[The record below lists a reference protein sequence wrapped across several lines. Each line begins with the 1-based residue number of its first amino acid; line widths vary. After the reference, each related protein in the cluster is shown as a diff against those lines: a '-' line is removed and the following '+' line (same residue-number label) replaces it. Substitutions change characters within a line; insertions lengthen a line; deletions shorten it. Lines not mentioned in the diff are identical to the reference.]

1 MSDPNKFI
9 NTYIDTTIATLHEYV
24 GSSLQLKTQLKLAN
38 DLLIERD
45 AAISKLTDEKD
56 AAVSRLTSELEN
68 INNNFSTTQDNTETL
83 KVALLS
89 CQDKLKIAEESHS
102 AISSK
107 VSHMDT
113 LLKQLS
119 DMKNVVMSKD
129 DQISSLNNNLVAK
142 DNQISSLN
150 TDLVAKDNR
159 IASLNTDLIAK
170 DTQITTHNEKINN
183 LTSALADKDK
193 LILELT
199 KNIEVLTAPPPAPAP
214 KAEVAKNVK
223 ESSTVK
229 VQLNTKSKT
238 KEPDDD
244 F

>member
-38 DLLIERD
+38 DLLV
-45 AAISKLTDEKD
+45 EKD
-56 AAVSRLTSELEN
+56 ATITQLISEKDTALEKLINEKDVAVSRLTSELEN
-68 INNNFSTTQDNTETL
+68 INNNFSATQGNTETM
-83 KVALLS
+83 KAALLS

-119 DMKNVVMSKD
+119 DMKNEIKTRD
-129 DQISSLNNNLVAK
+129 TQISSLNA
-142 DNQISSLN
+142 
-150 TDLVAKDNR
+150 DLVAKD
-159 IASLNTDLIAK
+159 
-170 DTQITTHNEKINN
+170 TQISSCNEKVDN
-183 LTSALADKDK
+183 LTSALTDKDK

-199 KNIEVLTAPPPAPAP
+199 QKLEKLTPPPPVP
-214 KAEVAKNVK
+214 KVDVAKNVK

-229 VQLNTKSKT
+229 VQLNTKTKT
-238 KEPDDD
+238 KDPDDD

>member
-9 NTYIDTTIATLHEYV
+9 NTYIDTTIATLHEFL

-45 AAISKLTDEKD
+45 ATITQ
-56 AAVSRLTSELEN
+56 LTSEIEN
-68 INNNFSTTQDNTETL
+68 INNNFSNTQDNTETM
-83 KVALLS
+83 KAALLS
-89 CQDKLKIAEESHS
+89 CQDKLKIAEESHT

-113 LLKQLS
+113 LLKQLT
-119 DMKNVVMSKD
+119 DMKNEIKTRD
-129 DQISSLNNNLVAK
+129 DQ
-142 DNQISSLN
+142 
-150 TDLVAKDNR
+150 
-159 IASLNTDLIAK
+159 IASLNNDIAAK
-170 DTQITTHNEKINN
+170 DAEISLRNGKIDN
-183 LTSALADKDK
+183 LTSVLVDKDK
-193 LILELT
+193 LISELT
-199 KNIEVLTAPPPAPAP
+199 KKLEKLTPLPPVP

-229 VQLNTKSKT
+229 VQLNTKTKT

>member
-9 NTYIDTTIATLHEYV
+9 NTYIDTTIATLHEFM

-38 DLLIERD
+38 DLLLERD
-45 AAISKLTDEKD
+45 STITQLTSEKDTALGKLINEKD
-56 AAVSRLTSELEN
+56 AELSRLTSELEN
-68 INNNFSTTQDNTETL
+68 INNNFSATHDNTETM
-83 KVALLS
+83 KAALLS

-119 DMKNVVMSKD
+119 DMKNEIRTRD
-129 DQISSLNNNLVAK
+129 DQISSLNADLVAK

-150 TDLVAKDNR
+150 ADLVAKDTR
-159 IASLNTDLIAK
+159 ISLC
-170 DTQITTHNEKINN
+170 NEKVDN
-183 LTSALADKDK
+183 LTSALTDKDK
-193 LILELT
+193 LILELNQ
-199 KNIEVLTAPPPAPAP
+199 KLEKLTPPPPVP
-214 KAEVAKNVK
+214 KVDVAKNVK

-229 VQLNTKSKT
+229 VQLNTKTKT

>member
-38 DLLIERD
+38 DLLVERD
-45 AAISKLTDEKD
+45 ATITQLTSEKD
-56 AAVSRLTSELEN
+56 AAVSRLTSEIEN
-68 INNNFSTTQDNTETL
+68 INSNFSNTQDNTETM
-83 KVALLS
+83 KAALLS

-113 LLKQLS
+113 LLKQLT
-119 DMKNVVMSKD
+119 DMKNEIKNRD
-129 DQISSLNNNLVAK
+129 DQISSLNN
-142 DNQISSLN
+142 
-150 TDLVAKDNR
+150 DLVAKD
-159 IASLNTDLIAK
+159 A
-170 DTQITTHNEKINN
+170 QISTYNEKVDN
-183 LTSALADKDK
+183 LTSALTDKDK

-199 KNIEVLTAPPPAPAP
+199 QKLEKLTPPPPVP
-214 KAEVAKNVK
+214 KVDVAKNVK

-229 VQLNTKSKT
+229 VQLNTKTKT
-238 KEPDDD
+238 KDPDDD

>member
-38 DLLIERD
+38 DLLLERD

-56 AAVSRLTSELEN
+56 AAVSRLTSEIES
-68 INNNFSTTQDNTETL
+68 INNSFSTNQDNTETM
-83 KVALLS
+83 KAALLS
-89 CQDKLKIAEESHS
+89 CQDKLRIAEESHS

-119 DMKNVVMSKD
+119 DMKNEIKTRD
-129 DQISSLNNNLVAK
+129 DQIASLN
-142 DNQISSLN
+142 S
-150 TDLVAKDNR
+150 DLVAKD
-159 IASLNTDLIAK
+159 
-170 DTQITTHNEKINN
+170 TQILSCNEKVNN
-183 LTSALADKDK
+183 LTSTLTDRDK
-193 LILELT
+193 LISELT
-199 KNIEVLTAPPPAPAP
+199 KKLEKLTPPPPVP
-214 KAEVAKNVK
+214 KTEVAKNVK

-229 VQLNTKSKT
+229 VQLNTKTKT
-238 KEPDDD
+238 KDPDDD

>member
-24 GSSLQLKTQLKLAN
+24 GSSLQLKTQLKMAN

-45 AAISKLTDEKD
+45 AAISKLTDEKE
-56 AAVSRLTSELEN
+56 AAVSRLTNELEN

-83 KVALLS
+83 KAALFS

-102 AISSK
+102 AIASK

-119 DMKNVVMSKD
+119 DMKTVVMSKD
-129 DQISSLNNNLVAK
+129 DQISSLNNNLVSK

-150 TDLVAKDNR
+150 ADLVAKGNQ
-159 IASLNTDLIAK
+159 ITSLNTDLVAK

-193 LILELT
+193 LISELT
-199 KNIEVLTAPPPAPAP
+199 KNIEVLTVPPPAP

-229 VQLNTKSKT
+229 VQLNTKTKT

>member
-24 GSSLQLKTQLKLAN
+24 GSSLQLKTQLKMAN
-38 DLLIERD
+38 DLLVERD
-45 AAISKLTDEKD
+45 AAITKLTDEKD

-68 INNNFSTTQDNTETL
+68 INNSFSTTQDNTETL

-89 CQDKLKIAEESHS
+89 CQDKLRIAEESHS

-129 DQISSLNNNLVAK
+129 DQISSLN
-142 DNQISSLN
+142 
-150 TDLVAKDNR
+150 TDLVAKGNQ
-159 IASLNTDLIAK
+159 IASLNNDLVAK
-170 DTQITTHNEKINN
+170 DTQITTYNEKIND

-193 LILELT
+193 LISELT
-199 KNIEVLTAPPPAPAP
+199 KNIEVLTAPPPAPVL

-229 VQLNTKSKT
+229 VQLNTKTKT

>member
-38 DLLIERD
+38 DLLIEKD
-45 AAISKLTDEKD
+45 ATITQLISEKDTALEKLINEKD
-56 AAVSRLTSELEN
+56 ATVSKLTSELEN
-68 INNNFSTTQDNTETL
+68 INNNFSATQGNTETM
-83 KVALLS
+83 KAALLS

-102 AISSK
+102 AIASK

-119 DMKNVVMSKD
+119 DMKNEIKTRD
-129 DQISSLNNNLVAK
+129 T
-142 DNQISSLN
+142 QISSLN
-150 TDLVAKDNR
+150 TDLVAKDAE
-159 IASLNTDLIAK
+159 ISTY
-170 DTQITTHNEKINN
+170 NEKVDN
-183 LTSALADKDK
+183 LTSALTDKDK
-193 LILELT
+193 VILELT
-199 KNIEVLTAPPPAPAP
+199 QKLEKLTPPPPIP
-214 KAEVAKNVK
+214 KVDVAKNVK

-229 VQLNTKSKT
+229 VQLNTKTKT
-238 KEPDDD
+238 KDPDDD

>member
-24 GSSLQLKTQLKLAN
+24 GSSLQLKTQLKMAN

-45 AAISKLTDEKD
+45 ATIAQLITERDATVAQLTGEIQNIS
-56 AAVSRLTSELEN
+56 
-68 INNNFSTTQDNTETL
+68 NNFTTTQDDTETM
-83 KVALLS
+83 KAALLS
-89 CQDKLKIAEESHS
+89 CQDKLKIAEESHT

-113 LLKQLS
+113 LLKQLT
-119 DMKNVVMSKD
+119 DMKQEIKNRD
-129 DQISSLNNNLVAK
+129 DQ
-142 DNQISSLN
+142 
-150 TDLVAKDNR
+150 
-159 IASLNTDLIAK
+159 IASLNADLVTK
-170 DTQITTHNEKINN
+170 DIQISSNNEKINSV
-183 LTSALADKDK
+183 TSALDDKDK
-193 LILELT
+193 LISELT
-199 KNIEVLTAPPPAPAP
+199 KKLEKLAPPPPVS
-214 KAEVAKNVK
+214 KVDVVKNVK

-229 VQLNTKSKT
+229 VQLNTKTKT

>member
-38 DLLIERD
+38 DLLIEKD
-45 AAISKLTDEKD
+45 ATITQLISEKDTALEKLINEKD
-56 AAVSRLTSELEN
+56 ATVSKLTSELEN
-68 INNNFSTTQDNTETL
+68 INNNFSATQGNTETM
-83 KVALLS
+83 KAALLS

-102 AISSK
+102 AIASK

-119 DMKNVVMSKD
+119 DMKNEIKTRD
-129 DQISSLNNNLVAK
+129 T
-142 DNQISSLN
+142 QISSLN
-150 TDLVAKDNR
+150 TDLVAKDTQ
-159 IASLNTDLIAK
+159 ISSLNTDLVAK
-170 DTQITTHNEKINN
+170 DAEISTYNEKVDN
-183 LTSALADKDK
+183 LTSALTDKDK
-193 LILELT
+193 VILELT
-199 KNIEVLTAPPPAPAP
+199 QKLEKLTPPPPIP
-214 KAEVAKNVK
+214 KVDVAKNVK

-229 VQLNTKSKT
+229 VQLNTKTKT
-238 KEPDDD
+238 KDPDDD

>member
-24 GSSLQLKTQLKLAN
+24 GSSIQLKTQLKLAN
-38 DLLIERD
+38 DLLV
-45 AAISKLTDEKD
+45 EKD
-56 AAVSRLTSELEN
+56 VTIAQLTGEIEN
-68 INNNFSTTQDNTETL
+68 IKNNFSTNQDNNETVR
-83 KVALLS
+83 VALLS
-89 CQDKLKIAEESHS
+89 CQEKLKIAEESHN

-113 LLKQLS
+113 LLKQLT
-119 DMKNVVMSKD
+119 DMKNEIKTRD
-129 DQISSLNNNLVAK
+129 DQISSLNN
-142 DNQISSLN
+142 
-150 TDLVAKDNR
+150 DLVAKDAE
-159 IASLNTDLIAK
+159 ISIY
-170 DTQITTHNEKINN
+170 NEKIDNI
-183 LTSALADKDK
+183 TSTLNDKDK

-199 KNIEVLTAPPPAPAP
+199 QKLEKLALPPPVP
-214 KAEVAKNVK
+214 KPEVAKNVK

-229 VQLNTKSKT
+229 VQLNTKTKT

>member
-38 DLLIERD
+38 DLLIE
-45 AAISKLTDEKD
+45 KD
-56 AAVSRLTSELEN
+56 AELSRLTSEIEN
-68 INNNFSTTQDNTETL
+68 INSNFSNTQDNTETMRA
-83 KVALLS
+83 ALLS
-89 CQDKLKIAEESHS
+89 CQDKLRIAEESHG

-113 LLKQLS
+113 LLKQLT
-119 DMKNVVMSKD
+119 DMKNEIKTRD
-129 DQISSLNNNLVAK
+129 DQISSY
-142 DNQISSLN
+142 S
-150 TDLVAKDNR
+150 
-159 IASLNTDLIAK
+159 
-170 DTQITTHNEKINN
+170 EKVDN
-183 LTSALADKDK
+183 LTSALTDKDK

-199 KNIEVLTAPPPAPAP
+199 KKLEKLTPPPPVP
-214 KAEVAKNVK
+214 KVDVAKNVK

-229 VQLNTKSKT
+229 VQLNTKTKT
-238 KEPDDD
+238 KDPDDD

>member
-38 DLLIERD
+38 DLLVERD
-45 AAISKLTDEKD
+45 ATITQLTSEKD
-56 AAVSRLTSELEN
+56 AAVSRLTSEIEN
-68 INNNFSTTQDNTETL
+68 INSNFSNTQDNTETM
-83 KVALLS
+83 KAALLS

-113 LLKQLS
+113 LLKQLT
-119 DMKNVVMSKD
+119 DMKTEIRTRD
-129 DQISSLNNNLVAK
+129 T
-142 DNQISSLN
+142 QISSLN
-150 TDLVAKDNR
+150 TDLVAKD
-159 IASLNTDLIAK
+159 
-170 DTQITTHNEKINN
+170 TQISSCNEKVDN
-183 LTSALADKDK
+183 LTFALTDKDK

-199 KNIEVLTAPPPAPAP
+199 QKLEKLTPPPPVP
-214 KAEVAKNVK
+214 KVDVAKNVK

-229 VQLNTKSKT
+229 VQLNTKTKT
-238 KEPDDD
+238 KDPDDD

>member
-38 DLLIERD
+38 DLLLERD

-56 AAVSRLTSELEN
+56 AAVSRLTSEIES
-68 INNNFSTTQDNTETL
+68 INNTFSTNQDNTETM
-83 KVALLS
+83 KAALLS
-89 CQDKLKIAEESHS
+89 CQDKLRIAEESHS

-119 DMKNVVMSKD
+119 DMKNEIKTRD
-129 DQISSLNNNLVAK
+129 DQ
-142 DNQISSLN
+142 
-150 TDLVAKDNR
+150 
-159 IASLNTDLIAK
+159 IASLNTDIVAK
-170 DTQITTHNEKINN
+170 DTQILSYNEKVNN
-183 LTSALADKDK
+183 LTSTLTDRDK
-193 LILELT
+193 LISELT
-199 KNIEVLTAPPPAPAP
+199 KKLEKLTPPPPVP
-214 KAEVAKNVK
+214 KTEVAKNVK

-229 VQLNTKSKT
+229 VQLNTKTKT
-238 KEPDDD
+238 KDPDDD

>member
-24 GSSLQLKTQLKLAN
+24 GSSIQLKTQLKLAN
-38 DLLIERD
+38 DLLVERD
-45 AAISKLTDEKD
+45 ATITQLTSEKD
-56 AAVSRLTSELEN
+56 ATVAQLTSELEN
-68 INNNFSTTQDNTETL
+68 INSNFSTTQDNTETM
-83 KVALLS
+83 KAALLS
-89 CQDKLKIAEESHS
+89 CQDKLRIAEESHS

-113 LLKQLS
+113 LLKQLT
-119 DMKNVVMSKD
+119 DMKSEIKTRD
-129 DQISSLNNNLVAK
+129 D
-142 DNQISSLN
+142 QISSLN
-150 TDLVAKDNR
+150 TDLVAKDAE
-159 IASLNTDLIAK
+159 ISIY
-170 DTQITTHNEKINN
+170 NEKVDN
-183 LTSALADKDK
+183 LTVALSSKDK

-199 KNIEVLTAPPPAPAP
+199 KKLEKLTPPPPVSKP
-214 KAEVAKNVK
+214 EVAKNVK

-229 VQLNTKSKT
+229 VQLNTKTKT

>member
-1 MSDPNKFI
+1 MSDSNKFI
-9 NTYIDTTIATLHEYV
+9 NTYIDTTIATLHEFL

-45 AAISKLTDEKD
+45 ATITQ
-56 AAVSRLTSELEN
+56 LTSEIEN
-68 INNNFSTTQDNTETL
+68 INNNFSTNQDNTETM
-83 KVALLS
+83 KAALLS
-89 CQDKLKIAEESHS
+89 CQDKLKIAEESHT

-113 LLKQLS
+113 LLKQLT
-119 DMKNVVMSKD
+119 DMKNEIKTRD
-129 DQISSLNNNLVAK
+129 DQ
-142 DNQISSLN
+142 
-150 TDLVAKDNR
+150 
-159 IASLNTDLIAK
+159 IASLNNDIAAK
-170 DTQITTHNEKINN
+170 DAEISLRNGKIDN
-183 LTSALADKDK
+183 LTSVLVDKDK
-193 LILELT
+193 LISELT
-199 KNIEVLTAPPPAPAP
+199 KKLEKLTAPPPVP

-229 VQLNTKSKT
+229 VQLNTKTKT

>member
-38 DLLIERD
+38 DLLVERD
-45 AAISKLTDEKD
+45 ATITQLTSEKD
-56 AAVSRLTSELEN
+56 AAVSRLTSEIEN
-68 INNNFSTTQDNTETL
+68 INNNFSTTQDNTQTM
-83 KVALLS
+83 KAALLS

-113 LLKQLS
+113 LLKQLT
-119 DMKNVVMSKD
+119 DMKNEIKTRD
-129 DQISSLNNNLVAK
+129 DQISSLNN
-142 DNQISSLN
+142 
-150 TDLVAKDNR
+150 DLVAKD
-159 IASLNTDLIAK
+159 A
-170 DTQITTHNEKINN
+170 QISTYNEKVDN
-183 LTSALADKDK
+183 LTSALTDKDK

-199 KNIEVLTAPPPAPAP
+199 QKLEKLTPPPPVP
-214 KAEVAKNVK
+214 KVDVAKNVK

-229 VQLNTKSKT
+229 VQLNTKTKT
-238 KEPDDD
+238 KDPDDD

>member
-38 DLLIERD
+38 DLLIEKD
-45 AAISKLTDEKD
+45 TTITQLTSEKD
-56 AAVSRLTSELEN
+56 AAVSRLSSEIEN
-68 INNNFSTTQDNTETL
+68 INNNFSATQGNTETM
-83 KVALLS
+83 KAALLS

-113 LLKQLS
+113 LLKQLT
-119 DMKNVVMSKD
+119 DMKTEIRTRD
-129 DQISSLNNNLVAK
+129 T
-142 DNQISSLN
+142 QISSLN
-150 TDLVAKDNR
+150 TDLVAKDTQ
-159 IASLNTDLIAK
+159 ISSLNTDLVAK
-170 DTQITTHNEKINN
+170 DTQISSLNTDLVAKDTQISTYNEKVDN
-183 LTSALADKDK
+183 LTSALTDKDK
-193 LILELT
+193 VILELT
-199 KNIEVLTAPPPAPAP
+199 QKLEKLTPPPPVP
-214 KAEVAKNVK
+214 KVDVVKNVK

-229 VQLNTKSKT
+229 VQLNTKTKT
-238 KEPDDD
+238 KDPDDD

>member
-1 MSDPNKFI
+1 
-9 NTYIDTTIATLHEYV
+9 V
-24 GSSLQLKTQLKLAN
+24 GSSLQLKTQLKIAN

-45 AAISKLTDEKD
+45 ATIAKLVDEKD
-56 AAVSRLTSELEN
+56 STVARLTGEIEN
-68 INNNFSTTQDNTETL
+68 INNNFSTNQDDAETM
-83 KVALLS
+83 KAALLS

-113 LLKQLS
+113 LLKQLA
-119 DMKNVVMSKD
+119 DMKQEIKNRD
-129 DQISSLNNNLVAK
+129 DK
-142 DNQISSLN
+142 
-150 TDLVAKDNR
+150 
-159 IASLNTDLIAK
+159 IASL
-170 DTQITTHNEKINN
+170 
-183 LTSALADKDK
+183 TSVLVDKDK
-193 LILELT
+193 LISELT
-199 KNIEVLTAPPPAPAP
+199 KNIEILTAPPPVPVT

-229 VQLNTKSKT
+229 VQLNTKTKT

>member
-24 GSSLQLKTQLKLAN
+24 GSSLQLKTQLKIAN

-68 INNNFSTTQDNTETL
+68 INNNFSTTLDNTETL
-83 KVALLS
+83 KAALFS

-102 AISSK
+102 AIASK

-113 LLKQLS
+113 LLKQVS
-119 DMKNVVMSKD
+119 DMKTVVMGKD
-129 DQISSLNNNLVAK
+129 DQIASLNNNLVAK
-142 DNQISSLN
+142 DNQI
-150 TDLVAKDNR
+150 
-159 IASLNTDLIAK
+159 ASLNADLVAK
-170 DTQITTHNEKINN
+170 DTQITTHNEKINS
-183 LTSALADKDK
+183 LTSALAEKDK
-193 LILELT
+193 LISELT
-199 KNIEVLTAPPPAPAP
+199 KNIEVLTAPPPVIT

-229 VQLNTKSKT
+229 VQLNTKTKT

>member
-38 DLLIERD
+38 DLLVERD
-45 AAISKLTDEKD
+45 ATITQ
-56 AAVSRLTSELEN
+56 LTSEIES
-68 INNNFSTTQDNTETL
+68 INNNFSTNQDNTETM

-89 CQDKLKIAEESHS
+89 CQDRLKIAEESHS

-113 LLKQLS
+113 LLKQLG
-119 DMKNVVMSKD
+119 DMKNEIKTRD
-129 DQISSLNNNLVAK
+129 DQ
-142 DNQISSLN
+142 
-150 TDLVAKDNR
+150 
-159 IASLNTDLIAK
+159 IASLNTDIVTK
-170 DTQITTHNEKINN
+170 DTQILSCNEKVNN
-183 LTSALADKDK
+183 LTSALTDKDK
-193 LILELT
+193 LISELT
-199 KNIEVLTAPPPAPAP
+199 KKLEKLTPLPPVP
-214 KAEVAKNVK
+214 KTDVAKNVK

-229 VQLNTKSKT
+229 VQLNTKTKT

>member
-38 DLLIERD
+38 DLLVEKD
-45 AAISKLTDEKD
+45 ATIAQLTDEKD
-56 AAVSRLTSELEN
+56 TSLSRLINEKDAELARLTSELEN
-68 INNNFSTTQDNTETL
+68 INNNFSTTQDDAETT
-83 KVALLS
+83 KAALFS
-89 CQDKLKIAEESHS
+89 CRDKLKIAEESHN

-119 DMKNVVMSKD
+119 DMKNEIKTRD
-129 DQISSLNNNLVAK
+129 D
-142 DNQISSLN
+142 QISSLN
-150 TDLVAKDNR
+150 TDLVTKDAE
-159 IASLNTDLIAK
+159 ISIHK
-170 DTQITTHNEKINN
+170 EKVDN
-183 LTSALADKDK
+183 LTVALSNKDK

-199 KNIEVLTAPPPAPAP
+199 KKLETLTPLPPVSKPEA
-214 KAEVAKNVK
+214 VKNVK

-229 VQLNTKSKT
+229 VQLNTKTKT

>member
-38 DLLIERD
+38 DLLLERD

-56 AAVSRLTSELEN
+56 AAVSRLTSEIES
-68 INNNFSTTQDNTETL
+68 INNTFSTNQDNTETM
-83 KVALLS
+83 KAALLS
-89 CQDKLKIAEESHS
+89 CQDKLRIAEESHS

-119 DMKNVVMSKD
+119 DMKNEIKTRD
-129 DQISSLNNNLVAK
+129 DQIASLN
-142 DNQISSLN
+142 S
-150 TDLVAKDNR
+150 DLVAKD
-159 IASLNTDLIAK
+159 
-170 DTQITTHNEKINN
+170 TQILSCNEKVNN
-183 LTSALADKDK
+183 LTSTLTDRDK
-193 LILELT
+193 LISELT
-199 KNIEVLTAPPPAPAP
+199 KKLEKLTPPPPVP
-214 KAEVAKNVK
+214 KTEVAKNVK

-229 VQLNTKSKT
+229 VQLNTKTKT
-238 KEPDDD
+238 KDPDDD

>member
-38 DLLIERD
+38 DLLVERD
-45 AAISKLTDEKD
+45 ATITQ
-56 AAVSRLTSELEN
+56 LTSEIES
-68 INNNFSTTQDNTETL
+68 INNSFSTNQDNTETM

-89 CQDKLKIAEESHS
+89 CQDKLRIAEESHI

-119 DMKNVVMSKD
+119 DMKNEIKTRD
-129 DQISSLNNNLVAK
+129 DQ
-142 DNQISSLN
+142 
-150 TDLVAKDNR
+150 
-159 IASLNTDLIAK
+159 IASLNIDIVAK
-170 DTQITTHNEKINN
+170 DIQISSCSEKVNN
-183 LTSALADKDK
+183 LTSTLTDKDK
-193 LILELT
+193 LISELT
-199 KNIEVLTAPPPAPAP
+199 KKLEKLTPPVP
-214 KAEVAKNVK
+214 KTDVAKNIK

-229 VQLNTKSKT
+229 VQLNTKTKT
-238 KEPDDD
+238 KDPDDD

>member
-38 DLLIERD
+38 DLLLEKD

-56 AAVSRLTSELEN
+56 VELARLTGELES
-68 INNNFSTTQDNTETL
+68 INNNFSATQDNTETM
-83 KVALLS
+83 KAALLS
-89 CQDKLKIAEESHS
+89 CQDKLRIAEESHS

-119 DMKNVVMSKD
+119 DMKNEIKNRD
-129 DQISSLNNNLVAK
+129 DQ
-142 DNQISSLN
+142 
-150 TDLVAKDNR
+150 
-159 IASLNTDLIAK
+159 IASLNTDIVAK
-170 DTQITTHNEKINN
+170 NTQILSYNEKVNN
-183 LTSALADKDK
+183 LTSALTDKDN
-193 LILELT
+193 LILEITKKLEKLT
-199 KNIEVLTAPPPAPAP
+199 PPPPVP
-214 KAEVAKNVK
+214 KTDVAKNVK

-229 VQLNTKSKT
+229 VQLNTKTKT
-238 KEPDDD
+238 KDPDDD

>member
-38 DLLIERD
+38 DLLVERD
-45 AAISKLTDEKD
+45 ATITQLTSEKD

-68 INNNFSTTQDNTETL
+68 INNNFSATQDNTETM
-83 KVALLS
+83 KAALLS

-102 AISSK
+102 AITSK

-119 DMKNVVMSKD
+119 DMKNEIKTRD
-129 DQISSLNNNLVAK
+129 TQISSLNN
-142 DNQISSLN
+142 
-150 TDLVAKDNR
+150 DLVAKD
-159 IASLNTDLIAK
+159 
-170 DTQITTHNEKINN
+170 TQISTYHEKIDN
-183 LTSALADKDK
+183 LTSALTDKDK
-193 LILELT
+193 VILELT
-199 KNIEVLTAPPPAPAP
+199 QKLEKLTPLPPVP
-214 KAEVAKNVK
+214 KVDVAKNVK

-229 VQLNTKSKT
+229 VQLNTKTKT
-238 KEPDDD
+238 KDPDDD

>member
-45 AAISKLTDEKD
+45 ATITQLITEKD
-56 AAVSRLTSELEN
+56 ATVAQLTGEIQN
-68 INNNFSTTQDNTETL
+68 ISNNFTTTQDDTETM
-83 KVALLS
+83 KAALLS
-89 CQDKLKIAEESHS
+89 CQDKLKIAEESHT

-113 LLKQLS
+113 LLKQLT
-119 DMKNVVMSKD
+119 DMKNEIKTRD
-129 DQISSLNNNLVAK
+129 DQ
-142 DNQISSLN
+142 
-150 TDLVAKDNR
+150 
-159 IASLNTDLIAK
+159 IASLNTDLVTK
-170 DTQITTHNEKINN
+170 DTQISSNNEKIDNA
-183 LTSALADKDK
+183 TSALADKDK

-199 KNIEVLTAPPPAPAP
+199 KKLEKLTPPPPIP
-214 KAEVAKNVK
+214 KTAVEKNVK

-229 VQLNTKSKT
+229 VQLNTKTKT

>member
-38 DLLIERD
+38 DLLVERD
-45 AAISKLTDEKD
+45 AAIAQLTGEIQN
-56 AAVSRLTSELEN
+56 V
-68 INNNFSTTQDNTETL
+68 NNNFTTTQDDTETM
-83 KVALLS
+83 KAALLS
-89 CQDKLKIAEESHS
+89 CQDKLKIAEESHT

-113 LLKQLS
+113 LLKQLT
-119 DMKNVVMSKD
+119 DMKSEIITRD
-129 DQISSLNNNLVAK
+129 DQIA
-142 DNQISSLN
+142 SLN
-150 TDLVAKDNR
+150 TDLVAKD
-159 IASLNTDLIAK
+159 
-170 DTQITTHNEKINN
+170 TQISSNNEKIDN
-183 LTSALADKDK
+183 LTSVLADKDK
-193 LILELT
+193 LISELT
-199 KNIEVLTAPPPAPAP
+199 KKLEKLTPPPPIP
-214 KAEVAKNVK
+214 KATVEKNVK

-229 VQLNTKSKT
+229 VQLNTKTKT